1 MIANRYRHI
10 DVSGS
15 HFEIGQQIGESLRQE
30 LRGFVETSWD
40 RIAQTLKLQRETVL
54 NVIHQSTQFV
64 RDWAPDLL
72 DELSGAAQSSGLSF
86 DDLMF
91 LQIRNQLT
99 ADMDSGCTSF
109 SLRKE
114 QQQISLVG
122 QNWDNDPAL
131 DPFTVVLT
139 RRPGNKPAYMT
150 VTQAGLIAYIG
161 MNEAGMAACLNSLP
175 APSRAVGVPHY
186 FTLRRVFEGRSL
198 DQAVSVIANATRAIP
213 ANIMLSTPDGPAN
226 LEVTI
231 GAVNVLKPV
240 TEEEVLVHTNHC
252 LHPNLAS
259 INHEFPELIQSRPR
273 LERMSEILQTGV
285 SCASIERLQSAMQD
299 HSGFPRSICRH
310 ANEDPGHGY
319 WKTVFSVI
327 MSVEAGEMHV
337 ARGNPCEAPYEVY
350 RL

>member
-1 MIANRYRHI
+1 MNSHRYRH
-10 DVSGS
+10 VEVCGS
-15 HFEIGQQIGESLRQE
+15 NFEIGQQIGDYLKEE
-30 LRGFVETSWD
+30 LQGFVATSWD
-40 RIAQTLKLQRETVL
+40 RIAQTLKLRRETIL
-54 NVIHQSTQFV
+54 SVIHRSTQFV

-72 DELSGAAQSSGLSF
+72 DELSGAARSSGLSF

-99 ADMDSGCTSF
+99 ADLDSGCTSF

-114 QQQISLVG
+114 QQQISLIG

-139 RRPGNKPAYMT
+139 RRPSGKPAFMT

-161 MNEAGMAACLNSLP
+161 MSEAGMAACLNSLP
-175 APSRAVGVPHY
+175 APSRAAGVPHY

-198 DQAVSVIANATRAIP
+198 DYAVTVISEAIRAVP
-213 ANIMLSTPDGPAN
+213 ANIMMSTPEGPAN

-231 GAVNVLKPV
+231 DAVNVLRPAA
-240 TEEEVLVHTNHC
+240 EEVLLHTNHC

-259 INHEFPELIQSRPR
+259 INSQFPELIQSRPR
-273 LERMSEILQTGV
+273 LERMSHLLRTGV
-285 SCASIERLQSAMQD
+285 SCLNIEHLQTALQD

-327 MSVEAGEMHV
+327 MSVETGELYV

>member
-1 MIANRYRHI
+1 MNPHRYRHVE
-10 DVSGS
+10 VSGS
-15 HFEIGQQIGESLRQE
+15 HFEIGQQIGDYLKEE
-30 LRGFVETSWD
+30 LQGFVATSWD
-40 RIAQTLKLQRETVL
+40 RIAQTLKLRRQTIL
-54 NVIHQSTQFV
+54 NVIQQSTQFV

-72 DELSGAAQSSGLSF
+72 DELSGAARSSGLSF
-86 DDLMF
+86 EDLMF

-114 QQQISLVG
+114 QRQISLIG

-139 RRPGNKPAYMT
+139 RRPSDKPAFMT

-161 MNEAGMAACLNSLP
+161 MSDAGMAACLNSLP

-198 DQAVSVIANATRAIP
+198 DHAVSVIADATRAIP
-213 ANIMLSTPDGPAN
+213 ANIMLSTPEGPAN

-231 GAVNVLKPV
+231 DAVNVLKPA
-240 TEEEVLVHTNHC
+240 TEEVLLHTNHC
-252 LHPNLAS
+252 LHPDLAA
-259 INHEFPELIQSRPR
+259 INREFSELIQSRPR
-273 LERMSEILQTGV
+273 LERMGDLLQTGV
-285 SCASIERLQSAMQD
+285 SCASLESLQETLRD

-310 ANEDPGHGY
+310 ANDDPGHGY
-319 WKTVFSVI
+319 WKTVFSLV

>member
-15 HFEIGQQIGESLRQE
+15 HFEIGQQVGEYLKDE
-30 LRGFVETSWD
+30 LAGFVATSWD
-40 RIAQTLKLQRETVL
+40 RIAQTLKLRRETIL
-54 NVIHQSTQFV
+54 HVIRQSTQFV
-64 RDWAPDLL
+64 KDWAPDLL

-109 SLRKE
+109 SLKKE
-114 QQQISLVG
+114 QQQISLIG

-139 RRPGNKPAYMT
+139 RRPSNKPALMS

-161 MNEAGMAACLNSLP
+161 MSEAGMAACLNSLP
-175 APSRAVGVPHY
+175 APSRGFGVPHY

-198 DQAVSVIANATRAIP
+198 EHAVNVIANATRAIP

-231 GAVNVLKPV
+231 DAVKVLRPAA
-240 TEEEVLVHTNHC
+240 EDVLLHTNHC
-252 LHPNLAS
+252 LHPDLAS
-259 INHEFPELIQSRPR
+259 TNSHFPELIQSRPR
-273 LERMSEILQTGV
+273 LERMSQLLKTGV
-285 SCASIERLQSAMQD
+285 SCVSMQSLRAALQD
-299 HSGFPRSICRH
+299 HTGFPQSICRH

>member
-1 MIANRYRHI
+1 VNPHRYRHI
-10 DVSGS
+10 EVSGNN
-15 HFEIGQQIGESLRQE
+15 FEMGQQIGDYLKEE
-30 LRGFVETSWD
+30 LQGFVATSWD
-40 RIAQTLKLQRETVL
+40 RIAETLKLRRETIL
-54 NVIHQSTQFV
+54 HVIHQSTQFV
-64 RDWAPDLL
+64 RNWAPDLL
-72 DELSGAAQSSGLSF
+72 DELSGATQSSGLSF

-109 SLRKE
+109 SLRNE
-114 QQQISLVG
+114 QQQISLIG

-139 RRPGNKPAYMT
+139 RRPCDKPAFMT

-161 MNEAGMAACLNSLP
+161 MSDAGMAACLNSLP
-175 APSRAVGVPHY
+175 APARTVGVPHY
-186 FTLRRVFEGRSL
+186 FTLRRVFEGRTL
-198 DQAVSVIANATRAIP
+198 DHAVNVIARATRAIP

-231 GAVNVLKPV
+231 DAVNVLRPA
-240 TEEEVLVHTNHC
+240 TDEVLLHTNHC

-259 INHEFPELIQSRPR
+259 INSKFPELIQSRPR
-273 LERMSEILQTGV
+273 LERMTELLQTGV
-285 SCASIERLQSAMQD
+285 SCVSVESLKTALQD

-327 MSVEAGEMHV
+327 MSVDAGEMYV
-337 ARGNPCEAPYEVY
+337 ARGNPCEASYEVY

>member
-1 MIANRYRHI
+1 MNPHRYRHI
-10 DVSGS
+10 DVSGN
-15 HFEIGQQIGESLRQE
+15 HFEIGQQIGDCLKDE
-30 LRGFVETSWD
+30 LHGFVATSWD
-40 RIAQTLKLQRETVL
+40 RIAQTLKLRRETIL
-54 NVIHQSTQFV
+54 QVIHQSTRFV
-64 RDWAPDLL
+64 QHWAPDLL
-72 DELSGAAQSSGLSF
+72 DELSGAAQSSGLCF

-99 ADMDSGCTSF
+99 ANMDSGCTSF

-114 QQQISLVG
+114 QQQISLIG

-139 RRPGNKPAYMT
+139 RRPTNKPAFMT

-161 MNEAGMAACLNSLP
+161 MSEAGVAACLNSLP

-198 DQAVSVIANATRAIP
+198 DHAFSVIADATRAIP

-231 GAVNVLKPV
+231 DAVNVLKPSA
-240 TEEEVLVHTNHC
+240 EEVLLHTNHC
-252 LHPNLAS
+252 LHPDLSSVNSA
-259 INHEFPELIQSRPR
+259 FPELIQSRPR
-273 LERMSEILQTGV
+273 LERMSQLLQSGV
-285 SCASIERLQSAMQD
+285 SCVTIESLKSALQD

-310 ANEDPGHGY
+310 ANDDPEHGF

-327 MSVEAGEMHV
+327 MAVEAGEMHV

-350 RL
+350 RF

>member
-1 MIANRYRHI
+1 MNPYRYRHI
-10 DVSGS
+10 EVSGS
-15 HFEIGQQIGESLRQE
+15 HFEIGQQIGDYLKEE
-30 LRGFVETSWD
+30 LQGFVATSWD
-40 RIAQTLKLQRETVL
+40 RIAQTLTLRRETIL
-54 NVIHQSTQFV
+54 NVIRQSTLFV

-72 DELSGAAQSSGLSF
+72 DELSGAAETSGLSF

-109 SLRKE
+109 SLRNE
-114 QQQISLVG
+114 QQQISLIG

-131 DPFTVVLT
+131 DAFTVVLT
-139 RRPGNKPAYMT
+139 RRPNDKPTFMT

-161 MNEAGMAACLNSLP
+161 MNDVGVAACLNSLP

-186 FTLRRVFEGRSL
+186 FTLRRVFEGRTL
-198 DQAVSVIANATRAIP
+198 DHAVSVIADATRAIP

-231 GAVNVLKPV
+231 DAVHVLRPAADG
-240 TEEEVLVHTNHC
+240 VLLHTNHC

-273 LERMSEILQTGV
+273 LERISHLLKTGISCLSPESLQT
-285 SCASIERLQSAMQD
+285 ALQD

-310 ANEDPGHGY
+310 ANADPGHGY

-327 MSVEAGEMHV
+327 MSVGTGEMHV